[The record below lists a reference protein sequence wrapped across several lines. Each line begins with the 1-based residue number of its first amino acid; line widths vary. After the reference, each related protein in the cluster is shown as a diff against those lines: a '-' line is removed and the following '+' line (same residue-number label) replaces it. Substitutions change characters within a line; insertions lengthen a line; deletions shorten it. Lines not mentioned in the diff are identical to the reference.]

1 MINSEKNQKAQLV
14 RSLNDQ
20 RKMRKNNAAFVI
32 EGVRLLEEAFQA
44 GWEIKFVL
52 FTHNLS
58 ARGVELIE
66 NCKKVNVIVEEI
78 TDPIMEK
85 LTETETPQGVIAV
98 VTQTVQ
104 KIPENLNFVLI
115 CDGIRDPGN
124 LGTIMRTAA
133 ATGVQAIFL
142 TPGTTDPYS
151 PKVVRSGMGAH
162 FFVPIFQNSWEEID
176 MICHNREFPLQI
188 YVSLIDA
195 KENLWQ
201 KDLTKPIAIVVG
213 SEAEGVSEAAI
224 HTADD
229 FLSIPMPGRTESLNA
244 ASAASILLYE
254 VTRQRA
260 S

>member
-1 MINSEKNQKAQLV
+1 MINSEKNQKVQLV
-14 RSLNDQ
+14 RSLIEQ
-20 RKMRKNNAAFVI
+20 HKIRKKNAAFVV

-44 GWEIKFVL
+44 SCEIKLIL
-52 FTHNLS
+52 FSNNLS
-58 ARGVELIE
+58 TRGFELIE
-66 NCKKVNVIVEEI
+66 NCKKKNVIVEEI
-78 TDPIMEK
+78 TDVIMEK

-98 VTQTVQ
+98 VTQPEL

-124 LGTIMRTAA
+124 LGTIFRTAA

-142 TPGTTDPYS
+142 APGTTDPYS

-176 MICHNREFPLQI
+176 EICHKRKFPLQI
-188 YVSLIDA
+188 NVSTIDA
-195 KENLWQ
+195 KDNLWQ
-201 KDLTKPIAIVVG
+201 KDFTKPIAIVIG
-213 SEAEGVSEAAI
+213 SEAEGVSEEAI
-224 HTADD
+224 RTGDY